1 MSITLS
7 YKQPNTRGSA
17 SAIIIVSHEDAR
29 TYIYRYIGTSAIFM
43 DIGKLGYNKP
53 FEIYMRLAPR
63 PLDAKI
69 ILEQILR
76 TNQKSYFKVRDLCKA
91 MIPGSPARDT
101 SMHSF
106 WPTFDGFSPGISLS
120 IKGVIPHHQPC
131 ILKTVSPHSTCLNPT
146 SRRVTG
152 MCRTRVNKWPA
163 ELC

>member
-1 MSITLS
+1 MEAQVQQLYFPMKMHVLI
-7 YKQPNTRGSA
+7 
-17 SAIIIVSHEDAR
+17 
-29 TYIYRYIGTSAIFM
+29 YIRTSAIFM

-76 TNQKSYFKVRDLCKA
+76 TNQKSYFKVKYLCKA
-91 MIPGSPARDT
+91 RTPGSPARGT

-120 IKGVIPHHQPC
+120 IKGVIPHQISC
-131 ILKTVSPHSTCLNPT
+131 ILKTTPSHSTCLILTP
-146 SRRVTG
+146 SRVPG
-152 MCRTRVNKWPA
+152 FVPHPKWS
-163 ELC
+163 ELLSISPSPHELLNI